1 MTRRSARCRVLSSL
15 AVAVLLT
22 GCSAGASPTP
32 APTPALTPQPT
43 PVAAPTAAPT
53 PGRTPPPAVLSSPM
67 PVTVAH
73 VLYTPPVPC
82 ATYSG
87 VVTPCQLELFI
98 YAPTSGGPW
107 PLVVA
112 VPGGPVTNV
121 SDLGGGDVFGRAFA
135 GQGAV
140 LVVAQYREDIA
151 TDGGYP
157 VTFQD
162 IACAIGVARRIGP
175 TYKADP
181 TRVTLMGH
189 SWGGWAGAVVALTPT
204 PFTPDPGSCN
214 PTSGSLRPDAFVG
227 LDGAYSVAED
237 TSAFQLQV
245 PSVYENEA
253 TRAAATAASDP
264 YQLVRKYPAGAG
276 SIPILLLQGT
286 EDDVVGNDVPVR
298 LQSALT
304 TAGYHSSLWMVPG
317 ADHDGNGGGDS
328 IVAWILAFAKGDV
341 A

>member
-1 MTRRSARCRVLSSL
+1 
-15 AVAVLLT
+15 
-22 GCSAGASPTP
+22 
-32 APTPALTPQPT
+32 
-43 PVAAPTAAPT
+43 
-53 PGRTPPPAVLSSPM
+53 M

-73 VLYTPPVPC
+73 VLYTPTVPC
-82 ATYSG
+82 GTSYS
-87 VVTPCQLELFI
+87 VVTRCQLEMFI

-107 PLVVA
+107 PLIVA
-112 VPGGPVTNV
+112 VPGGPVSKV
-121 SDLGGGDVFGRAFA
+121 SDEGDSDGFGRSLA

-140 LVVAQYREDIA
+140 LVAAQYREDMN

-181 TRVTLMGH
+181 ARVTLVGH

-227 LDGAYSVAED
+227 LDGGYNVAKD
-237 TSAFQLQV
+237 LAAFELQV
-245 PSVYENEA
+245 PSVYANEA
-253 TRAAATAASDP
+253 ARAAATAASDP
-264 YQLVRKYPAGAG
+264 YLLAKKYPAGAG

-286 EDDVVGNDVPVR
+286 EDDMGDVPTSFE
-298 LQSALT
+298 SALT

-317 ADHDGNGGGDS
+317 ADHMGVLSADS
-328 IVAWILAFAKGDV
+328 TFAWILAFAKGT
-341 A
+341 